1 MDYKKLSYE
10 ALQRVSVS
18 TTWTDDAIKRVADY
32 LESALQ
38 NTSSNSAVEEVCLM
52 GRIKQKAGC
61 DMVVKTFNDDVI
73 NRLINQAE
81 PELSKYIKAQKSVI
95 ENGKKLTSKAVSKI
109 KNLQAENDRL
119 REQLNNI
126 SVVCKSCN
134 AEFTPDADN
143 ILM

>member
-1 MDYKKLSYE
+1 
-10 ALQRVSVS
+10 
-18 TTWTDDAIKRVADY
+18 
-32 LESALQ
+32 
-38 NTSSNSAVEEVCLM
+38 
-52 GRIKQKAGC
+52 
-61 DMVVKTFNDDVI
+61 MVVKTFNNDVI

-126 SVVCKSCN
+126 RVVCKSCN
-134 AEFTPDADN
+134 AEFTPDSE
-143 ILM
+143 